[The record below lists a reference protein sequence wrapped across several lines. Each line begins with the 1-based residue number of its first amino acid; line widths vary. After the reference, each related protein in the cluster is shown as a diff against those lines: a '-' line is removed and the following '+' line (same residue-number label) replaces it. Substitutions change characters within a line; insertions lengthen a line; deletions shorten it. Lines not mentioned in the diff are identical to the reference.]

1 MITRSETT
9 LAALEGALQVR
20 QRRGVSLQWGTC
32 RQVLTPDV
40 RTAQGAK
47 SPNSPSSLPSP
58 QVVRPGGLVS
68 ILAYIGHAGGNE
80 EYQAVAQRLAQLPH
94 RWGAGARWQQEA
106 DIH

>member
-9 LAALEGALQVR
+9 LAALDGALQVR
-20 QRRGVSLQWGTC
+20 QRRGVSLQWETC
-32 RQVLTPDV
+32 RQVLTPE
-40 RTAQGAK
+40 AQGAK
-47 SPNSPSSLPSP
+47 SPNSPSSLSLS